1 MFKFKNSI
9 NLFLNLFQKLNV
21 KNWILTQ
28 IRKYDFSYEVTII
41 ISLNSFILF
50 FPFSFHHFIFI
61 LREFMILLFIHFEIS
76 FFLEKLVE
84 YNIIYILEVRLFI
97 FYKFLIKIWL
107 ENILMRKWHLRIYY
121 ICIFWGIWG
130 FK

>member
-1 MFKFKNSI
+1 MFKFKYSI
-9 NLFLNLFQKLNV
+9 NLFLNLFQKIKCLKLN
-21 KNWILTQ
+21 LTQ

-97 FYKFLIKIWL
+97 FYKFLIKI
-107 ENILMRKWHLRIYY
+107 
-121 ICIFWGIWG
+121 
-130 FK
+130 

>member
-28 IRKYDFSYEVTII
+28 IRKYDFNYEVTII

-50 FPFSFHHFIFI
+50 FPFSFHNLIFI
-61 LREFMILLFIHFEIS
+61 LREFMILLFIYFEIS

-84 YNIIYILEVRLFI
+84 YNIIYILEVILFI

-107 ENILMRKWHLRIYY
+107 ENILMRKWNLIIYY